1 MKVTAADY
9 SEGMLGKAKDLLNGS
24 GFHDTEFVRADAQRL
39 LFADSSFDALVSRNL
54 VWNLEDPEAAYKE
67 WLRVLKPGG
76 KLFVFD
82 GNHYCYLYNEEYA
95 SIQPKVDASSN
106 HVLLGI
112 KTNVIDDIARELPLS
127 KQVRPQWDEE
137 VLERISAGE
146 VKTEVLLWEGENKR
160 LPVRFVVTAVK

>member
-1 MKVTAADY
+1 MSNSAELTH
-9 SEGMLGKAKDLLNGS
+9 SISRFRGRFFLNA
-24 GFHDTEFVRADAQRL
+24 V
-39 LFADSSFDALVSRNL
+39 VSRNL

-82 GNHYCYLYNEEYA
+82 GNHYCYLYNAEYA

-112 KTNVIDDIARELPLS
+112 KTNVIDDIARCHLPLS
-127 KQVRPQWDEE
+127 KTSSSSVG
-137 VLERISAGE
+137 LKKFSAD
-146 VKTEVLLWEGENKR
+146 
-160 LPVRFVVTAVK
+160 